1 MKYMS
6 DTDPNL
12 GQPVGVTVTDI
23 NGVEISTPSQEHA
36 PAKLVLNKDLD
47 RSKGIKTPGIV
58 EGFSYDTADGKTRH
72 KYETLVSYSQN
83 TIKKLAELDEET
95 NLSL

>member
-6 DTDPNL
+6 DAGPNL
-12 GQPVGVTVTDI
+12 GQPVGATATDTD
-23 NGVEISTPSQEHA
+23 GVEISTPSQGHG
-36 PAKLVLNKDLD
+36 PAKLVLNRDLD

-83 TIKKLAELDEET
+83 TVKKLAALGEES
-95 NLSL
+95 NL

>member
-6 DTDPNL
+6 DAGPNL
-12 GQPVGVTVTDI
+12 GQPVGVNATNI
-23 NGVEISTPSQEHA
+23 NGVEISTPSQGHA
-36 PAKLVLNKDLD
+36 PVKLLLNKDLD

-58 EGFSYDTADGKTRH
+58 EGFSYDTTDGKTRH

-83 TIKKLAELDEET
+83 TVKKLAALG
-95 NLSL
+95 

>member
-1 MKYMS
+1 MS
-6 DTDPNL
+6 NSQ
-12 GQPVGVTVTDI
+12 GQG
-23 NGVEISTPSQEHA
+23 
-36 PAKLVLNKDLD
+36 PAKLVLNRDLD

-83 TIKKLAELDEET
+83 TVKKLAALDEET
-95 NLSL
+95 NPPK

>member
-1 MKYMS
+1 MKYRL

-12 GQPVGVTVTDI
+12 EHPVGVTATDLY
-23 NGVEISTPSQEHA
+23 GAEISAPSQGHA
-36 PAKLVLNKDLD
+36 RAKLIVNKDLD

-58 EGFSYDTADGKTRH
+58 EGFSYDTADGEKRH

-83 TIKKLAELDEET
+83 TIKKLST
-95 NLSL
+95 

>member
-1 MKYMS
+1 MKYRL

-12 GQPVGVTVTDI
+12 EKPVGVTATDI
-23 NGVEISTPSQEHA
+23 NGAEISAPSQGRA
-36 PAKLVLNKDLD
+36 PAKLIVNKDLD

-83 TIKKLAELDEET
+83 TVKKLAALDEET
-95 NLSL
+95 NP